1 MTPEQQKEEISKAYL
16 HAVAAI
22 CGYSVGTWTQ
32 DHGGIDATVGAAST
46 VGLGHLA
53 RPKVDIQLKASART
67 DLVYY
72 DHISWQLDID
82 HYDSL
87 RATAS
92 LPHILVVLLLPQDIG
107 QAVEHTVQQLMIRR
121 CAYWVMMT
129 GMEAATGDSKTV
141 HIPKRNV
148 FTPDA
153 LRDILTKVSQGGF
166 R

>member
-46 VGLGHLA
+46 VGSGHLA
-53 RPKVDIQLKASART
+53 RPKVDLQLKASART
-67 DLVYY
+67 DLEHDDYV
-72 DHISWQLDID
+72 SWQLELA

-87 RATAS
+87 RAAAS
-92 LPHILVVLLLPQDIG
+92 IPHILVVLLLPQDIG

-121 CAYWVMMT
+121 CAYWVKMT
-129 GMEAATGDSKTV
+129 GMEAAAGDSKTV
-141 HIPKRNV
+141 RIPKRNV
-148 FTPDA
+148 FAPDA
-153 LRDILTKVSQGGF
+153 LREILTKVSQGGF
-166 R
+166 